1 MKKKVFSGIL
11 AASLLMQVA
20 VIPVSAEETTYYP
33 YALFAANADTNSIQ
47 LNTPHLTVNGDMTTN
62 GTFSSTAINPTL
74 NSVITENA
82 NETLLLIGDKLE
94 NGYFSSNADTYAE
107 DYTYSDVNVN
117 VGTSIIADGDI
128 SLEGNISMNAGLMS
142 LTDINIDGEVKN
154 SNNTVLYAQAGDVN
168 INSTNATINGLVYAP
183 YGTVYINGQNVNING
198 SIIAQDIVIE
208 SDGININY
216 NTNVAALIGTTPDAM
231 PEPDDSDFIDIGEIY
246 FKDITD
252 NSEVA
257 NDGNGIDYV
266 KNQFLLTACD
276 GVSFDVVEDLAET
289 YNGEIVGYIELT
301 NDYQIEITQDVNSD
315 YLYEVID
322 EVKALDYVE
331 YAYLNTAFEVDG
343 DFTPNDSQW
352 ASEEWSETNPAGLN
366 WGVEAINAPSAW
378 DYLNDMRKV
387 KLGLIDCGF
396 DLNHEDLNFVQEPYC
411 FMKTAEEHGTHV
423 AGIMAAL
430 FNNKKGIAGVCPT
443 AKLYAS
449 DSHNNVYYMT
459 SQKYKCELAYLIG
472 NGVKAINIS
481 QNTGKSQAIGATNG
495 NQSDINNIS
504 YNADIISRFLERMID
519 KNYDFII
526 VTSAGN
532 WGYGTTFMAK
542 YNSYL
547 NCIENKKVK
556 SRIITVASMDVNY
569 SVSNFSNYG
578 DRVDVIAP
586 GGDIYS
592 CMPNNNYGY
601 MSGTSMATPHVTGT
615 AGMLFAVNPSL
626 NGAQVKTIIKNTTSQ
641 DIVDAR
647 TSTTYSYGL
656 VDAYKAVKRAMTTR
670 GSDSDV
676 TNRAN
681 GIFTGEVKLNNNG
694 VEDAQVTAYR
704 LTTGDGNLD
713 SYTTTATT
721 DAAGQFELILPAGE
735 YRVSVTAHGCVPKT
749 LDETIIVKEQQTTY
763 QSISMTAA
771 GGTKVLSDVQ
781 GTVKDAL
788 DGVGLNG
795 ATIQFRNGWNNRDGE
810 YVKNDYDQVIS
821 VISGENGAYTASL
834 YTGTYTAEV
843 SLDGYASQYVNIVS
857 YSGCTQPQDIVLM
870 PILSENEYRIVLT
883 WQDEPHDLDSH
894 LTGPTADGGEFHVY
908 YSNKT
913 YSENGEIVA
922 KLDHD
927 DITSYGPETVTTIV
941 NADLN
946 GVYRYSVHDYTNR
959 ASEFSYALSL
969 SGAQVRVYT
978 ADGLVAEYY
987 VPVNVEG
994 TAWQV
999 FEIVDGTISPVNS
1012 MYYVNSPSKVD

>member
-128 SLEGNISMNAGLMS
+128 SLEGNISLNAGLMS

-183 YGTVYINGQNVNING
+183 YGTVYIDGQNVNING

-322 EVKALDYVE
+322 EVTALDYVE
-331 YAYLNTAFEVDG
+331 YASLNTAFEVDG

-411 FMKTAEEHGTHV
+411 LMKTTQEHGTHV

-430 FNNKKGIAGVCPT
+430 FNNRKGIAGVCPT

-459 SQKYKCELAYLIG
+459 IQKYKCELAYLIG
-472 NGVKAINIS
+472 NGVRAINIS
-481 QNTGKSQAIGATNG
+481 QHTGTILAGYGDVSKLNLLNSA
-495 NQSDINNIS
+495 SDTIS
-504 YNADIISRFLERMID
+504 VFLEKCID
-519 KNYDFII
+519 KHYDFVII
-526 VTSAGN
+526 VAAGN
-532 WGYGTTFMAK
+532 NYHRDGYYSHF
-542 YNSYL
+542 L
-547 NCIENKKVK
+547 NAIEKPSVK
-556 SRIITVASMDVNY
+556 NRIIVVGSIAMNY
-569 SVSNFSNYG
+569 TISSFSNIG
-578 DRVDVIAP
+578 NRVDVVAP
-586 GGDIYS
+586 GEDIYS

-641 DIVDAR
+641 DI
-647 TSTTYSYGL
+647 THTENGKTYSYGL
-656 VDAYKAVKRAMTTR
+656 VDAYAAVKRAMTTR

-681 GIFTGEVKLNNNG
+681 GIFTGEVKLNYNG

-721 DAAGQFELILPAGE
+721 DSAGQFELILPAGE
-735 YRVSVTAHGCVPKT
+735 YRVSVTAAGCVPKT

-795 ATIQFRNGWNNRDGE
+795 VTIQFRNGWNNRDGE

-821 VISGENGAYTASL
+821 VTSGENGAYTASL
-834 YTGTYTAEV
+834 YTGAYTAEV
-843 SLDGYASQYVNIVS
+843 SLDGYATQYVNIVS

-883 WQDEPHDLDSH
+883 WHDEPRDLDSH
-894 LTGPTADGGEFHVY
+894 LTGPTADGDTFHVY
-908 YSNKT
+908 YSNKI

-959 ASEFSYALSL
+959 ASESSYALSL

-978 ADGLVAEYY
+978 ADGLAAEYY

-1012 MYYVNSPSKVD
+1012 MYYENSPSKVD

>member
-128 SLEGNISMNAGLMS
+128 SLEGNISLNAGLMS

-183 YGTVYINGQNVNING
+183 YGTVYIDGQNVNING

-322 EVKALDYVE
+322 EVTALDYVE
-331 YAYLNTAFEVDG
+331 YASLNIAFEEEEEYI
-343 DFTPNDSQW
+343 PNDSKW
-352 ASEEWSETNPAGLN
+352 ASEEWSETNPAGSN
-366 WGVEAINAPSAW
+366 WGVEAIHAPSAW

-387 KLGLIDCGF
+387 KIGIYDSEFNLE
-396 DLNHEDLNFVQEPYC
+396 HEDLNFVGNQYWTNEGVV
-411 FMKTAEEHGTHV
+411 TNSSNLSSTHGSHV
-423 AGIMAAL
+423 AGTIGAT
-430 FNNKKGIAGVCPT
+430 FDNETGIAGVCPT
-443 AKLYAS
+443 AKLYGF
-449 DSHNNVYYMT
+449 
-459 SQKYKCELAYLIG
+459 SQDNSNFNKMENIMMHKYAFALMIG
-472 NGVKAINIS
+472 NGAKAINVSMGFGNSSSIES
-481 QNTGKSQAIGATNG
+481 YIQNG
-495 NQSDINNIS
+495 
-504 YNADIISRFLERMID
+504 ADIFEKFLEKLIK
-519 KNYDFII
+519 KNYEFVI
-526 VTSAGN
+526 VNSAGN
-532 WGYGTTFMAK
+532 SAIDAQ
-542 YNSYL
+542 YNHFFTAINS
-547 NCIENKKVK
+547 KSVK
-556 SRIITVASMDVNY
+556 SRIIVVASMAKNY
-569 SVSNFSNYG
+569 TVSSFSNYG
-578 DRVDVIAP
+578 NRVDVIAP
-586 GGDIYS
+586 GEDIYS

-641 DIVDAR
+641 DI
-647 TSTTYSYGL
+647 THTENGKTYSYGL
-656 VDAYKAVKRAMTTR
+656 VDAYAAVKRAMTTR

-681 GIFTGEVKLNNNG
+681 GIFTGEVKLNYNG

-721 DAAGQFELILPAGE
+721 DSAGQFELILPAGE
-735 YRVSVTAHGCVPKT
+735 YRVSVTAAGCVPKT

-795 ATIQFRNGWNNRDGE
+795 VTIQFRNGWNNRDGE

-821 VISGENGAYTASL
+821 VTSGENGAYTASL
-834 YTGTYTAEV
+834 YTGAYTAEV
-843 SLDGYASQYVNIVS
+843 SLDGYATQYVNIVS

-883 WQDEPHDLDSH
+883 WHDEPRDLDSH
-894 LTGPTADGGEFHVY
+894 LTGPTADGDTFHVY
-908 YSNKT
+908 YSNKI

-959 ASEFSYALSL
+959 ASESSYALSL

-978 ADGLVAEYY
+978 ADGLAAEYY

-1012 MYYVNSPSKVD
+1012 MYYENSPSKVD

>member
-94 NGYFSSNADTYAE
+94 NGYFSSNADIYAE

-128 SLEGNISMNAGLMS
+128 SLEGNISLNAGLMS

-183 YGTVYINGQNVNING
+183 YGTVYIDGQNVNING

-276 GVSFDVVEDLAET
+276 GISFDVVEDLAET

-322 EVKALDYVE
+322 EVTALDYVE
-331 YAYLNTAFEVDG
+331 YASLNIAFEEEEEYI
-343 DFTPNDSQW
+343 PNDSKW
-352 ASEEWSETNPAGLN
+352 ASEEWSETNPAGSN
-366 WGVEAINAPSAW
+366 WGVEAIHAPSAW

-387 KLGLIDCGF
+387 KIGIYDSEFNLE
-396 DLNHEDLNFVQEPYC
+396 HEDLNFVGNQYWTNEGVV
-411 FMKTAEEHGTHV
+411 TNSSNLSSTHGSHV
-423 AGIMAAL
+423 AGTIGAT
-430 FNNKKGIAGVCPT
+430 FDNETGIAGVCPT
-443 AKLYAS
+443 AKLYGF
-449 DSHNNVYYMT
+449 
-459 SQKYKCELAYLIG
+459 SQYRSNFDKMENIMMHKYAFALMIG
-472 NGVKAINIS
+472 NGAKAINIS
-481 QNTGKSQAIGATNG
+481 MGWGDPNEQYVRYG
-495 NQSDINNIS
+495 
-504 YNADIISRFLERMID
+504 ADIFEKFLEKLI
-519 KNYDFII
+519 KKHYEFVI
-526 VTSAGN
+526 VNSAGN
-532 WGYGTTFMAK
+532 SAIDAQ
-542 YNSYL
+542 YNHFFTAINS
-547 NCIENKKVK
+547 KSVK
-556 SRIITVASMDVNY
+556 SRIIVVASMNKDFTVRQT
-569 SVSNFSNYG
+569 SNYG
-578 DRVDVIAP
+578 NRVDVIAP
-586 GGDIYS
+586 GQDVYS
-592 CMPNNNYGY
+592 CISNNNYGY
-601 MSGTSMATPHVTGT
+601 MSGTSMAAPHVTGT

-626 NGAQVKTIIKNTTSQ
+626 TGAQVKSIIKNTARQ
-641 DIVDAR
+641 KIVDTR
-647 TSTTYSYGL
+647 NSTTYSYGL
-656 VDAYKAVKRAMTTR
+656 VNAYEAVKRAMTAR
-670 GSDSDV
+670 GNNGDV

-681 GIFTGEVKLNNNG
+681 GIFTGEVKLNDDILKN
-694 VEDAQVTAYR
+694 AQVTAYR

-721 DAAGQFELILPAGE
+721 DSAGQFELILPAGE
-735 YRVSVTAHGCVPKT
+735 YRVSVTAAGCVPKT
-749 LDETIIVKEQQTTY
+749 LDETIIVKEQQITY

-788 DGVGLNG
+788 DGVGLNDV
-795 ATIQFRNGWNNRDGE
+795 TIQFRNGWNNRDGE

-821 VISGENGAYTASL
+821 VTSGENGDYTASL
-834 YTGTYTAEV
+834 YTGAYTAEV
-843 SLDGYASQYVNIVS
+843 SLDGYATQYVNIVS

-883 WQDEPHDLDSH
+883 WHDEPRDLDSH
-894 LTGPTADGGEFHVY
+894 LTGPTSDGDTFHVY

-959 ASEFSYALSL
+959 ASESSYALSL

-978 ADGLVAEYY
+978 AAGLLAEYY